1 MTVDRSVATPRALVW
16 PLLIGVA
23 LLAGCT
29 AAGIGALSLAD
40 ALTAT
45 GLPDPGPATTLGL
58 PFVRAAGEIAAVLA
72 VGSFLF
78 AAFLVPPQRSGV
90 LDADGYR
97 ALRLGTVA
105 SGVWAV
111 CAALLVPL
119 TISDVS
125 GRPLGAHL
133 NPVRIWSRG
142 RPGHHRLRVALDRG
156 AGRAG
161 DAGQP
166 VGAALVV
173 DAAAVAGSLLT
184 LIPLALTG
192 HSSAGGSHDLATN
205 SLLIH
210 LVAAGLWAGGLLA
223 LLAHGLRGGEHTALA
238 ARRFSAIALWCW
250 VAMALSGVMNAVV
263 RVPLADL
270 LTTGYGRLVV
280 AKFVALCVLGVIGWR
295 QRRSAVAGCTAEPII
310 PRRAVPCSGW
320 RLSRPRSSA

>member
-125 GRPLGAHL
+125 GRPLGALL
-133 NPVRIWSRG
+133 NPVRIWS
-142 RPGHHRLRVALDRG
+142 VAGLVTTASAWRWT
-156 AGRAG
+156 AAL
-161 DAGQP
+161 
-166 VGAALVV
+166 AALVMLASLSV
-173 DAAAVAGSLLT
+173 LRWSWTPLLFAGSLLT

-223 LLAHGLRGGEHTALA
+223 LARSRA
-238 ARRFSAIALWCW
+238 ARRRARRPGGAAVLRDR
-250 VAMALSGVMNAVV
+250 AVV
-263 RVPLADL
+263 L
-270 LTTGYGRLVV
+270 GRDG
-280 AKFVALCVLGVIGWR
+280 A
-295 QRRSAVAGCTAEPII
+295 QRRDE
-310 PRRAVPCSGW
+310 RRGA
-320 RLSRPRSSA
+320 RAAR